1 MSSLPKNAHTSTGA
15 KRSYNSTSMTDDTG
29 PHPVSSSTAPP
40 APVAAQSSPFVG
52 NGTRAGE
59 RDLRN
64 PHPVAVYDVINDDP
78 TDETPVSF
86 QLDSPLVMLW
96 RDLWILIKNRR
107 TLPLIFSP
115 LPSRGVDATYK
126 SLSQQVGLV
135 FISILITIL
144 FLASFFVGIPMP
156 AVAVGVLSGWII
168 FVNAVQPKDR
178 VTKQTVVGDDKF
190 EKETWL
196 FVNGIGTSRTGLQL
210 ILNALYRLF
219 GRKVIGIENRTFG
232 VWFDLVECML
242 QRDLTWQ
249 TTDTRMGY
257 NIIASHIADPNKEKV
272 VLMAHSQGGII
283 MTSWVDQLLA
293 DFSTDQLNKV
303 EIYTFASAA
312 NHFSIPATV
321 RGGPAFGCVEHFV
334 NTKDFV
340 ACIGLLAFAPP
351 CPPATP
357 TDSSIHKVNGRFA
370 GRIFKRINHT
380 GHLLLSH
387 YLKEGDSILNDPTV
401 RAHSKLASYL
411 Q

>member
-1 MSSLPKNAHTSTGA
+1 MALNPTTSTGA
-15 KRSYNSTSMTDDTG
+15 EISGNSTSGSNDTG
-29 PHPVSSSTAPP
+29 PEPISSSTGPP
-40 APVAAQSSPFVG
+40 APVASQNSPIVG
-52 NGTRAGE
+52 TGTRAGE
-59 RDLRN
+59 RNTDH
-64 PHPVAVYDVINDDP
+64 PHPVAVYDVVNDDP

-86 QLDSPLVMLW
+86 QVDSPIVMLW

-107 TLPLIFSP
+107 TLPLILSP
-115 LPSRGVDATYK
+115 LPSLGVDATNNG
-126 SLSQQVGLV
+126 LFQQVGLV
-135 FISILITIL
+135 LVSILITIL
-144 FLASFFVGIPMP
+144 CLASFFVGIPMP
-156 AVAVGVLSGWII
+156 VLAVGVLSGWII
-168 FVNAVQPKDR
+168 LVNAFQPKDR
-178 VTKQTVVGDDKF
+178 VTRQTVVGDDKF
-190 EKETWL
+190 DKETWL
-196 FVNGIGTSRTGLQL
+196 FVNGIGTSRSGLQL
-210 ILNALYRLF
+210 ILNALFKLF

-232 VWFDLVECML
+232 IWFDLVECML

-283 MTSWVDQLLA
+283 MSSWVDQLLA

-312 NHFSIPATV
+312 NHFSIPSTV
-321 RGGPAFGCVEHFV
+321 RGGPSFGRVEHFV

-340 ACIGLLAFAPP
+340 SCIGLLAFAPI

-357 TDSSIHKVNGRFA
+357 TDPDVPKVNGRFA

-380 GHLLLSH
+380 GHLLLTH
-387 YLKEGDSILNDPTV
+387 YLKDGDSILEDPTV
-401 RAHSKLASYL
+401 KAHSKLASYL